1 MCMIVGHSD
10 MSKFPRGSWQGS
22 FTVYSKQWK
31 SSLNFKAIFWT
42 KKCFERIPSRPKFAC
57 KFVYGSSVFQSLK
70 MHCHV
75 FCNLADSSSIKTN
88 QEIMIF
94 TAKNKLHAF
103 RSRSGIQ
110 VQAFRRK
117 LKKLTKGYL
126 AAKKSLRLKQRF
138 KKIHLMVNYVCDQ
151 ILSKNVRR
159 NVNNRN

>member
-1 MCMIVGHSD
+1 
-10 MSKFPRGSWQGS
+10 
-22 FTVYSKQWK
+22 
-31 SSLNFKAIFWT
+31 
-42 KKCFERIPSRPKFAC
+42 
-57 KFVYGSSVFQSLK
+57 
-70 MHCHV
+70 
-75 FCNLADSSSIKTN
+75 
-88 QEIMIF
+88 MIF

-117 LKKLTKGYL
+117 LKKLTKDYL

-138 KKIHLMVNYVCDQ
+138 KKIHLIVNYVCDQ